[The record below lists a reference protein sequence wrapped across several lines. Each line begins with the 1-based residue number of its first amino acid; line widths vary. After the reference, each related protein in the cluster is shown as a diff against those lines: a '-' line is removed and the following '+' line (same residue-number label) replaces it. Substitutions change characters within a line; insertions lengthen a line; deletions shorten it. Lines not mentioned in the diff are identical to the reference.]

1 MNLLPVVKLFAQSKI
16 FENNITQIST
26 NFYKQARHLGKGK
39 MGLHLWIL
47 LSTKPI
53 QLKISGYSWIG
64 LKVRTLQKIKDKLVF
79 ILLLLGNKYIACGII
94 VREV

>member
-53 QLKISGYSWIG
+53 QLKISGYS
-64 LKVRTLQKIKDKLVF
+64 
-79 ILLLLGNKYIACGII
+79 
-94 VREV
+94 